1 MIRELKREVPIQD
14 YSKIRI
20 RIASP
25 EKIRDWSYGEVTKPE
40 TLNYR
45 TFKPEKDG
53 LFCERIF
60 GPERDYECACGKY
73 KKRRLKGL
81 ICDRCGV
88 EITSSRVRRRRMGH
102 IELAV
107 PVAHIWFFKSI
118 PSPLK
123 TILDL
128 KLKDLERVLYYES
141 YIVIA
146 PGPSDYE
153 VKDIIDEEEYLDA
166 KSKYDGTDFHA
177 EMGAEA
183 IRKLLKDIN
192 MEELT
197 TDLRTRITMETSNHR
212 KKKLI
217 KRLKIVDSFRK
228 SGNRPEW
235 MILEVLPV
243 LPPDLRPLVHLE
255 GGQFATADF
264 NDLYRRVITR
274 NNRLKQL
281 LEIHAPEVILKNE
294 KRMLQEAVDAL
305 LDNSRKSR
313 PVKGRGNRPLKSLS
327 DQLKGKQGRFRL
339 NLLGKRVDYS
349 GRSVI
354 VVDPDLKIDQCG
366 LPKKMALELFKPFI
380 VERIGETESVGTKK
394 QVRQIIEKKHP
405 KVWKVLEDIIQDHPV
420 LLNRAPTLHRLGIQA
435 FQPILIEEK
444 AIKLHPL
451 ACTPFNA
458 DFDGDMMGVHVPLSY
473 KAQMEA
479 RVLMSPV
486 NNILSPA
493 NGRPILSAS
502 QDLVLGAYYLTNV
515 KTDKPK
521 DTSNLPIF
529 NSPDEAILAYE
540 EEKKIE
546 CGKMK
551 SDNSDNKMS
560 DIASN
565 SKSECS
571 IHSWVILRLPYQNN
585 KRIITT
591 IGRIIFNEILPKEIG
606 FQNYVIDKGRLNKI
620 TLDIFR
626 KLGASRAAKYL
637 DDMKNIT
644 FKYSTKSGITFSL
657 DDVIVPKSKKKILEK
672 AEKEVNKII
681 GNYMSGIITETERY
695 NRVIDKWKV
704 VTEDVTQVMMD
715 ELANDRNGFNP
726 IWMMAISGARGGKDQ
741 IKQLGAMR
749 GLMEKPQKTISGGI
763 GEIIETPIKANFK
776 EGLNILEY
784 FISTHGARKGLADT
798 ALKTAEAGYLTRRL
812 IDVAQDVII
821 SCEDCGTMRGITVTP
836 LKEGNKIV
844 EPISE
849 RIKGRT
855 AASDITDPTENKII
869 VHAGEI
875 ITDDIAMTIQKHGI
889 NSVTI
894 HSVLTCEAEKGICSK
909 CYGRNLS
916 TYKPSAIGD
925 PVGVI
930 AAQSIGEPGTQLTL
944 RTFHIGGTA
953 STAVEQAEV
962 NSEYDGI
969 VKFERMNL
977 VTNRENKKISISYL
991 GKIHIIDENTGDEL
1005 EHYNVKYGA
1014 NVFVED
1020 NQKIVSNTLL
1030 YRWDPYNTPFIARK
1044 SGKVTFE
1051 NFVKDITYKSEFN
1064 EITGG
1069 HDITILESKDR
1080 KIQAQLVIEDK
1091 NGAKESIPLPAGL
1104 SLDVSDGE
1112 YIYAG
1117 DILGKTSRITLKQRD
1132 ITGGLPR
1139 IIELFEARSPKDKAV
1154 ITEIDG
1160 EVKIEEIVRAG
1171 RKIIV
1176 KNEQF
1181 EQLYIIP
1188 HGKRIIVHHGDYV
1201 QNGDPLSD
1209 GPLDPHDILKA
1220 RGVNAAQ
1227 EFVRNEIQEIYRKQ
1241 GVKIDDKHIGIIVRQ
1256 MMSKVKIINP
1266 GDTLFSEG
1274 EIVSKHR
1281 LAKENEMVIKDGGE
1295 PSTSEPII
1303 LGITKA
1309 ALMTDSFIS
1318 AASFQETTRVLTEA
1332 SIAGKIDNLEGLKES
1347 VIVGRKIP
1355 AGTGVSLYE
1364 KLLEEKMSELNNL
1377 GEVTK
1382 ELLFKEDIKKQ
1393 ADNSAQNNTEDAEE
1407 H

>member
-1 MIRELKREVPIQD
+1 
-14 YSKIRI
+14 
-20 RIASP
+20 
-25 EKIRDWSYGEVTKPE
+25 
-40 TLNYR
+40 
-45 TFKPEKDG
+45 
-53 LFCERIF
+53 
-60 GPERDYECACGKY
+60 
-73 KKRRLKGL
+73 
-81 ICDRCGV
+81 
-88 EITSSRVRRRRMGH
+88 
-102 IELAV
+102 
-107 PVAHIWFFKSI
+107 
-118 PSPLK
+118 
-123 TILDL
+123 
-128 KLKDLERVLYYES
+128 
-141 YIVIA
+141 
-146 PGPSDYE
+146 
-153 VKDIIDEEEYLDA
+153 
-166 KSKYDGTDFHA
+166 
-177 EMGAEA
+177 
-183 IRKLLKDIN
+183 
-192 MEELT
+192 
-197 TDLRTRITMETSNHR
+197 
-212 KKKLI
+212 
-217 KRLKIVDSFRK
+217 
-228 SGNRPEW
+228 
-235 MILEVLPV
+235 
-243 LPPDLRPLVHLE
+243 
-255 GGQFATADF
+255 
-264 NDLYRRVITR
+264 
-274 NNRLKQL
+274 
-281 LEIHAPEVILKNE
+281 
-294 KRMLQEAVDAL
+294 
-305 LDNSRKSR
+305 
-313 PVKGRGNRPLKSLS
+313 
-327 DQLKGKQGRFRL
+327 
-339 NLLGKRVDYS
+339 
-349 GRSVI
+349 
-354 VVDPDLKIDQCG
+354 
-366 LPKKMALELFKPFI
+366 
-380 VERIGETESVGTKK
+380 
-394 QVRQIIEKKHP
+394 
-405 KVWKVLEDIIQDHPV
+405 
-420 LLNRAPTLHRLGIQA
+420 
-435 FQPILIEEK
+435 
-444 AIKLHPL
+444 
-451 ACTPFNA
+451 
-458 DFDGDMMGVHVPLSY
+458 
-473 KAQMEA
+473 
-479 RVLMSPV
+479 
-486 NNILSPA
+486 
-493 NGRPILSAS
+493 
-502 QDLVLGAYYLTNV
+502 
-515 KTDKPK
+515 
-521 DTSNLPIF
+521 
-529 NSPDEAILAYE
+529 
-540 EEKKIE
+540 
-546 CGKMK
+546 
-551 SDNSDNKMS
+551 
-560 DIASN
+560 
-565 SKSECS
+565 
-571 IHSWVILRLPYQNN
+571 
-585 KRIITT
+585 
-591 IGRIIFNEILPKEIG
+591 
-606 FQNYVIDKGRLNKI
+606 
-620 TLDIFR
+620 
-626 KLGASRAAKYL
+626 
-637 DDMKNIT
+637 
-644 FKYSTKSGITFSL
+644 
-657 DDVIVPKSKKKILEK
+657 
-672 AEKEVNKII
+672 
-681 GNYMSGIITETERY
+681 
-695 NRVIDKWKV
+695 
-704 VTEDVTQVMMD
+704 
-715 ELANDRNGFNP
+715 
-726 IWMMAISGARGGKDQ
+726 
-741 IKQLGAMR
+741 
-749 GLMEKPQKTISGGI
+749 
-763 GEIIETPIKANFK
+763 
-776 EGLNILEY
+776 
-784 FISTHGARKGLADT
+784 LAD
-798 ALKTAEAGYLTRRL
+798 
-812 IDVAQDVII
+812 QDVII